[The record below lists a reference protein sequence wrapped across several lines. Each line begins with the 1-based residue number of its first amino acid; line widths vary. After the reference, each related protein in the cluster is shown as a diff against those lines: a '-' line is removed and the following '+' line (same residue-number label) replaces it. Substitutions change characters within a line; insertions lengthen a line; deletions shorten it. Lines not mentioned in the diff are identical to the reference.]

1 MLNTHIF
8 SSFFINIGKYYRDA
22 YKTVIVAIFIQI
34 NFTRISHLVERICGS
49 NMIHKKL

>member
-8 SSFFINIGKYYRDA
+8 LKVFINIGKYHRDA
-22 YKTVIVAIFIQI
+22 YKTVIVALFSQI
-34 NFTRISHLVERICGS
+34 NFTHLVEKICGS